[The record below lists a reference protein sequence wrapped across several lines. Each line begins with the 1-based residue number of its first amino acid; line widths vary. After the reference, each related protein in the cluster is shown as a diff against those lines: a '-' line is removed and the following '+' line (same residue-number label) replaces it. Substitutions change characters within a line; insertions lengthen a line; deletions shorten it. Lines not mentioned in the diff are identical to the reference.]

1 MYSYYNRSRHA
12 SNACLNFQA
21 RAVGAGGGG
30 GHALPPILAD
40 LLTLS
45 QVTRGADYARLITT
59 APSLGFSDPP
69 TALQATVLPTRTHL
83 RILKGLNWTQIGPTT
98 SFGSLFFYVFGEGR
112 FMVSLVWSF
121 TFLAK
126 GCTTYDFVMY
136 VTCLDFLRFCSFGL

>member
-21 RAVGAGGGG
+21 RAVGAGGGD
-30 GHALPPILAD
+30 ALPSILAD

-45 QVTRGADYARLITT
+45 PPGGQIMPASLLL
-59 APSLGFSDPP
+59 APPLGFSDPP

-98 SFGSLFFYVFGEGR
+98 YVLWFFI
-112 FMVSLVWSF
+112 
-121 TFLAK
+121 
-126 GCTTYDFVMY
+126 
-136 VTCLDFLRFCSFGL
+136 FLRF

>member
-21 RAVGAGGGG
+21 RAVGAGGG
-30 GHALPPILAD
+30 HALPLILAD

-45 QVTRGADYARLITT
+45 QPGGADYARLITT
-59 APSLGFSDPP
+59 CPHPLGFSDPP

-98 SFGSLFFYVFGEGR
+98 YVLWFFI
-112 FMVSLVWSF
+112 
-121 TFLAK
+121 
-126 GCTTYDFVMY
+126 
-136 VTCLDFLRFCSFGL
+136 FLRF